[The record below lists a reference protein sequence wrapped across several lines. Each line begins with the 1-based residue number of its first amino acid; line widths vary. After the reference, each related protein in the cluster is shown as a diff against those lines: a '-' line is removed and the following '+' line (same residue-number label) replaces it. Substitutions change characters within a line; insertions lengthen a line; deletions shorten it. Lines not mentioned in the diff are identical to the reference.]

1 MDQIDEYEQ
10 GERVRTWLKNN
21 GSSLVVGVALGLAAL
36 GGWQWWQGQQAQRK
50 ADAAGEFMAFSKA
63 LEAGEADKAAAF
75 ATAITQSYPKT
86 LYPALVA
93 LRQAAELAGKGQGD
107 EAIAALDRVPR
118 EGLDP
123 ALAELLDLRA
133 ARILVALDRH
143 DDALARLGSGD
154 ASRYPA
160 AHAEIRG
167 DAEAGLGRR
176 DAARAAYER
185 ALDYLDQAAPTRALV
200 ELKYN
205 DAGGAAAASPEA

>member
-50 ADAAGEFMAFSKA
+50 AEASGEFMAFTQA
-63 LEAGEADKAAAF
+63 LEAGEADKADAF
-75 ATAITQSYPKT
+75 ATAIAQSYPNT
-86 LYPALVA
+86 PYPALVA
-93 LRQAAELAGKGQGD
+93 LRQAAEQAGKGQGD
-107 EAIAALDRVPR
+107 EAIATLDQVPR

-123 ALAELLDLRA
+123 AIAQLLALRA
-133 ARILVALDRH
+133 ARILVAMGRH
-143 DDALARLGSGD
+143 EDALARLGTEEG
-154 ASRYPA
+154 ALYPA
-160 AHAEIRG
+160 ARAEIRG

-176 DAARAAYER
+176 AAARAAYER

-205 DAGGAAAASPEA
+205 DAGGAAASSPEA